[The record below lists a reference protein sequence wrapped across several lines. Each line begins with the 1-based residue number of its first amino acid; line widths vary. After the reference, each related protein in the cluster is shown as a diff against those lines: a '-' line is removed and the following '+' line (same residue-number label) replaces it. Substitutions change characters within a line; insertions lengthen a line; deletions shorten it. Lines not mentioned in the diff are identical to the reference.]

1 MSSCRRSS
9 SVMIPLRY
17 WVSTFDARF
26 SCSSRI
32 RCLAGGVVT
41 SSMPSVTPA
50 RVA

>member
-1 MSSCRRSS
+1 
-9 SVMIPLRY
+9 MIPLRY

-32 RCLAGGVVT
+32 AAFDGGVVT
-41 SSMPSVTPA
+41 SSMPIVTPA